1 MAADAGR
8 VRGHR
13 PPRQAPACSRRPG
26 GRYGSRGNRTGAA
39 GRYARPVVNAW
50 IRAPTE
56 EHVRAALH
64 HVAPELATARIELND
79 ILDTGDPWWAR
90 GTAWVG
96 DTHIVK
102 FAWSRPAAGEVL
114 REARV
119 LDALRTTA
127 AARICPPLETT
138 SERPAMIVSRRV
150 VGDPVGFGSSPS
162 PQLAEQL
169 AAALAVVH
177 DPATL
182 AAVGSVVNLPGP
194 VPQADTASI
203 RTRLDRFLSP
213 ADTAVVQRWCDWID
227 EVQRTAWA
235 CPVLLHGDLH
245 GYNVLHRGGNLVCL
259 LDFGEVCDGDHHYD
273 FRYLPAMVGS
283 IELFTAV
290 AEAYER
296 STGRQVASAPVLAWH
311 LRTMLGDALWRSEAN
326 VPLPDG
332 GTVHEWVRSAQ
343 DRIDRIAAWRP
354 FDRP

>member
-1 MAADAGR
+1 M
-8 VRGHR
+8 
-13 PPRQAPACSRRPG
+13 
-26 GRYGSRGNRTGAA
+26 
-39 GRYARPVVNAW
+39 NAW
-50 IRAPTE
+50 IPAPTE
-56 EHVRAALH
+56 EHLRAALH
-64 HVAPELATARIELND
+64 RVAPELATAPIEPND
-79 ILDTGDPWWAR
+79 ILDTGNPWWAR

-119 LDALRTTA
+119 LEALRATSA
-127 AARICPPLETT
+127 APICPPLETT

-162 PQLAEQL
+162 RQLAEQL
-169 AAALAVVH
+169 AAALAVIH

-182 AAVGSVVNLPGP
+182 AAVGSVVDLPAP
-194 VPQADTASI
+194 VPQADIDSI
-203 RTRLDRFLSP
+203 RTRLDRFLSS
-213 ADTAVVQRWCDWID
+213 ADAAVVRRWCDWID
-227 EVQRTAWA
+227 EVQRTVWGDH
-235 CPVLLHGDLH
+235 VLLHGDLH
-245 GYNVLHRGGNLVCL
+245 GYNILQRGGDLVCL
-259 LDFGEVCDGDHHYD
+259 LDFGDVCEGDHQYD

-283 IELFTAV
+283 IDLFTAV

-296 STGRQVASAPVLAWH
+296 STGRHVAPAPVLAWH

-332 GTVHEWVRSAQ
+332 GTVHGWICSAQ
-343 DRIDRIAAWRP
+343 ERIGRIAAWRP